1 MAEVLE
7 FNEMMFTNFEPKMKN
22 RYIMEIDGIQSYLIK
37 AAARPSINF
46 ETVKLDHINTY
57 RKLQGKGEWQDI
69 SITLYDPIVPS
80 GAQQVME
87 WVRLGYESLTGRKGY
102 ADFYKKDIDF
112 YMLGPVGDKIEQW
125 KLKGAFIQAA
135 NFNDLSFESNDPADI
150 ELTLSYDYAILE
162 FQILSTT
169 IYLFEEGSLSEN
181 LFSFYNF
188 LVLIYLYIQTNKG

>member
-7 FNEMMFTNFEPKMKN
+7 FDKMFYTNFEPKMKN

-37 AAARPSINF
+37 SAARPSISF
-46 ETVKLDHINTY
+46 ETVKLDHINIY

-69 SITLYDPIVPS
+69 TISLYDPIVPS

-87 WVRLGYESLTGRKGY
+87 WVRLSHESITGRRGY

-125 KLKGAFIQAA
+125 KLKGAFIVSA
-135 NFNDLSFESNDPADI
+135 NFNDLAFDSNDPVDI
-150 ELTLSYDYAILE
+150 ELTLAYDYAILE
-162 FQILSTT
+162 F
-169 IYLFEEGSLSEN
+169 
-181 LFSFYNF
+181 
-188 LVLIYLYIQTNKG
+188 

>member
-7 FNEMMFTNFEPKMKN
+7 FNKMFYTELEPKMKN
-22 RYIMEIDGIQSYLIK
+22 RYIMEIQGIQAYLVK

-69 SITLYDPIVPS
+69 TITLYDPIVPS
-80 GAQQVME
+80 AAQAVME
-87 WVRLGYESLTGRKGY
+87 WVRLGHESLTGRRGY
-102 ADFYKKDIDF
+102 ADFYKKNIDF

-135 NFNDLSFESNDPADI
+135 NFGDVAFDSNEPATI
-150 ELTLSYDYAILE
+150 ELTLSYDYAVLE
-162 FQILSTT
+162 F
-169 IYLFEEGSLSEN
+169 
-181 LFSFYNF
+181 
-188 LVLIYLYIQTNKG
+188 